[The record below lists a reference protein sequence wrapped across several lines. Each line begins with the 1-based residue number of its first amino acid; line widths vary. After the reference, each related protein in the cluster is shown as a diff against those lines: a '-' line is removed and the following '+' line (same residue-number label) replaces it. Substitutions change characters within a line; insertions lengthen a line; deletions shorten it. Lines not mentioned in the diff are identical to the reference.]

1 MYVRVDR
8 NTLVRNFHLD
18 HSNVLVYSGVF
29 RNLCR
34 QSFSQNVTFH
44 RYKVADVRA
53 IVEKYENIAETLD
66 TVKDKEQFLLNCKS
80 IFHPNHFI
88 PFLIKFSLCMVSQSD
103 FSRVNE
109 TERAPKSEIWIL
121 EYCDILSHSN

>member
-1 MYVRVDR
+1 MCGLMHYT
-8 NTLVRNFHLD
+8 NTLDVRYPLKF
-18 HSNVLVYSGVF
+18 SIF
-29 RNLCR
+29 R
-34 QSFSQNVTFH
+34 

-88 PFLIKFSLCMVSQSD
+88 PFLIKFSLCMVSDKTTPVSI
-103 FSRVNE
+103 N
-109 TERAPKSEIWIL
+109 
-121 EYCDILSHSN
+121 YC